1 MANGLYS
8 AGREGYLAGNLD
20 FDANDV
26 RVILTDAADY
36 SRNLS
41 THDRLDDVTAGGRVA
56 VSSALGSKTTT
67 AGTAD
72 AADVTWTSVT
82 GDVSEEVIG
91 YYHTGTES
99 TSYLIWNMDTFAS
112 GMPVTP
118 NGGNITIAWNA
129 SGIFTL

>member
-20 FDANDV
+20 ADANDI
-26 RVILTDAADY
+26 RTILTDAADY
-36 SRNLS
+36 TRNLS
-41 THDRLDDVTAGGRVA
+41 THDRLDDVAAAGRVA
-56 VSSALGSKTTT
+56 VSGALASKTTT
-67 AGTAD
+67 AGTFD

>member
-36 SRNLS
+36 TRDLS
-41 THDRLDDVTAGGRVA
+41 AHDRLDDVAAAGRVA
-56 VSSALGSKTTT
+56 VSSALGTKTTT

-72 AADVTWTSVT
+72 AADVTWTAVT
-82 GDVSEEVIG
+82 GDVSEQVIG

>member
-26 RVILTDAADY
+26 RVILIDAADY
-36 SRNLS
+36 TRDLS
-41 THDRLDDVTAGGRVA
+41 THDRLDDVAAGARVA

-118 NGGNITIAWNA
+118 NSGNITIAWNA